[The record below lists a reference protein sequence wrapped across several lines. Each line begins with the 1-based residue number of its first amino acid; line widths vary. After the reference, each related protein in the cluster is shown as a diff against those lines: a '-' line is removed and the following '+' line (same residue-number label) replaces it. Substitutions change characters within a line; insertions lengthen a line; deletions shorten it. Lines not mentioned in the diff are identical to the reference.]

1 MPSDAVAGP
10 RRAFMTEAPA
20 WYLLVYL
27 VLPAWLL
34 AGFADYVCH
43 RIQRIEQANG
53 VRESL
58 LHWLML
64 GEVGIPLL
72 AAVFLK
78 IDAFL
83 IALMI
88 VCWMAHEVTTH
99 FDLKLA
105 VRTREVPAYEQQVHS
120 FLEVLPVAAL
130 LLICTLHWQQAAALF
145 GLGAARA
152 DFTIALS
159 AGPTAWQLVLLSGA
173 LLLFGAIPYSEEL
186 ARGIFAQRAKRSGD
200 PR

>member
-1 MPSDAVAGP
+1 
-10 RRAFMTEAPA
+10 MTESPA

-34 AGFADYVCH
+34 AGFADYLCH
-43 RIQRIEQANG
+43 RIQRIEHANG
-53 VRESL
+53 VKESL

-64 GEVGIPLL
+64 VEVGIPLL
-72 AAVFLK
+72 AAVFLR
-78 IDAFL
+78 IDAL
-83 IALMI
+83 VIALMI
-88 VCWMAHEVTTH
+88 VCWAAHEVTTH
-99 FDLKLA
+99 FDLTLA

-130 LLICTLHWQQAAALF
+130 LLICTLHWRQAAALF
-145 GLGAARA
+145 GLGAERA

-186 ARGIFAQRAKRSGD
+186 ARGILAQRAKRSSEPG
-200 PR
+200 